1 VRRKYIVTYDI
12 TEPKRL
18 NRVCKTLK
26 GYGDHLEYSV
36 FECDLSDAEMVILRG
51 RLSDIIN
58 HRDDQVLFIDLGS
71 VESARVARV
80 DSLGRAYTPIQHDV
94 PVY

>member
-12 TEPKRL
+12 AEPKRL